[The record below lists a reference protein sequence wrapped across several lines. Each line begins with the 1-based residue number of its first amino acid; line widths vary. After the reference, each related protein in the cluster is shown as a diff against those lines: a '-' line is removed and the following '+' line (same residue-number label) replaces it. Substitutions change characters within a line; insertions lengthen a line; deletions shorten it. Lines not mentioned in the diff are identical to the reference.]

1 MPAIHLRLLPGLLSR
16 PQNLLILL
24 PLILLPLPVS
34 ATASA
39 PAIAKQAPHAVQQ
52 AVLSFLQTQS
62 IGLPGEVEIT
72 PGPVDA
78 RVALPACTALEPTLP
93 PGTRP
98 WGNTTVMVQCTAPQS
113 WTIYVRATV
122 KVVADYLVS
131 AKPLRQGHVIT
142 ASDLTS
148 RKGDLTQ
155 LPPGIVTDW
164 NEAIG
169 RTLAGSLPF
178 GSPLRQDMLRA
189 QAAVIQNQA
198 VKLVSSGRGFSVSA
212 EGRALNSA
220 TEGQPVKVRS
230 PSGTVVNGIARA
242 GAIVEVSY

>member
-1 MPAIHLRLLPGLLSR
+1 MPAIHLRLLSRILSCS
-16 PQNLLILL
+16 PSLLILL
-24 PLILLPLPVS
+24 PLILPSSVS
-34 ATASA
+34 AAASA
-39 PAIAKQAPHAVQQ
+39 PAIARQDPHAVQQ
-52 AVLSFLQTQS
+52 TVLSFLQMQS

-72 PGPVDA
+72 PGSLDA
-78 RVALPACTALEPTLP
+78 RVALPACTALEPSLP

-98 WGNTTVMVQCTAPQS
+98 WGNTTVMVQCMAPSS

-122 KVVADYLVS
+122 KVVADYLVTTR
-131 AKPLRQGHVIT
+131 PLRQGQVIA

-164 NEAIG
+164 NQAIG
-169 RTLAGSLPF
+169 RTLGGSLPF

-189 QAAVIQNQA
+189 QPAVIQNQT

-212 EGRALNSA
+212 EGKALTHA

-230 PSGTVVNGIARA
+230 ASGTVVSGIARA
-242 GAIVEVSY
+242 GAIVEVTY

>member
-1 MPAIHLRLLPGLLSR
+1 
-16 PQNLLILL
+16 LILFSS
-24 PLILLPLPVS
+24 VS

-39 PAIAKQAPHAVQQ
+39 PAIARQDSHAVQQ
-52 AVLSFLQTQS
+52 AVLNFLQMHS

-72 PGPVDA
+72 PGPIDA
-78 RVALPACTALEPTLP
+78 RMALPACTALEPSLP

-98 WGNTTVMVQCTAPQS
+98 WGNTTVMVQCTAPNP

-122 KVVADYLVS
+122 KVVADYLVTT
-131 AKPLRQGHVIT
+131 KPLRQGQVIA
-142 ASDLTS
+142 ASDLAS

-164 NEAIG
+164 NQAIG
-169 RTLAGSLPF
+169 RTLGSSLSF

-189 QAAVIQNQA
+189 QTAVIQNQT

-212 EGRALNSA
+212 EGKALTHA
-220 TEGQPVKVRS
+220 TEGQVVKVRS
-230 PSGTVVNGIARA
+230 ASGTVVSGIARA
-242 GAIVEVSY
+242 GAIVEVTY